1 MTTKLDVLC
10 DYIRNEMGHTGA
22 LDPEAD
28 LLKAQILDSFSVV
41 QMAMFI
47 QERFDIDL
55 EAEDLVRDNLARLSS
70 MIALIDRKQSAT
82 AA

>member
-10 DYIRNEMGHTGA
+10 DYIRNEMGYTGA

-28 LLKAQILDSFSVV
+28 LLKGQILDSFSVV